1 MFKKMALMAAVAGA
15 AFAATPAAAATSFN
29 TNFDSVAVPA
39 GGYTVVQ
46 SVEGWNTWSGR
57 GIELQNNAAG
67 TPHSQNNLV
76 ELDSNPGPG
85 SNSAMYYNID
95 PGVYKLNF
103 FYSARPNVAAD
114 SNIIN
119 VFLSTGAIGSA
130 LGAGQIASL
139 TANGLG
145 DTSWTE
151 TTLFFTVSQSSKLV
165 FAAAGKDDTLGGYL
179 DTMSLSAIPEPATWA
194 MMIVGF
200 GMVGGAM
207 RRRRTQSAVTA

>member
-1 MFKKMALMAAVAGA
+1 MFKKIALMAAVAGA
-15 AFAATPAAAATSFN
+15 AFVANPAAAATSIN
-29 TNFDSVAVPA
+29 TNFDSIAVPN
-39 GGYTVVQ
+39 GGFIVTPNA
-46 SVEGWNTWSGR
+46 EGWQTWSGP
-57 GIELQNNAAG
+57 GIEIQNNAAG
-67 TPHSQNNLV
+67 TPHTQKNLV

-85 SNSAMYYNID
+85 SNSAMYYTID

-119 VFLSTGAIGSA
+119 VFLTSGAIGSA
-130 LGAGQIASL
+130 LGAGQIATL

-151 TTLFFTVSQSSKLV
+151 VNLFFTVNSQTNLV

-179 DTMSLSAIPEPATWA
+179 DTISLSAVPEPATWA

-207 RRRRTQSAVTA
+207 RRRRTQTAVTA